1 MSVHEAL
8 WNIDNIQKTILFPCR
23 FDLIDLVLVLD
34 LVTLLND
41 SAHVS
46 V

>member
-23 FDLIDLVLVLD
+23 FDLIDLVLD